1 VVGAWISSLRKVLI
15 ATATFAVGAAAKL
28 FPTLTIEA
36 YVGLGAL
43 IFVLVG
49 IEEFFTSIR
58 PAARLASAAP
68 AAMDGMSAPILKILL
83 DKNIPARMSLFTT
96 VRSVRSLWFR
106 RYFKVRWTSNM
117 EDQVDSNISFPVA
130 CGVSGQCFGDGK
142 PRLVNSTGIAQFPLP
157 PKIADKVKGLNLEAV
172 FCVAVFERE
181 KRKLQ
186 SGKRI
191 GVINLDSLDTRA
203 YAEIE
208 AKRNEITA
216 QMRRLARLAAL
227 IYD

>member
-1 VVGAWISSLRKVLI
+1 
-15 ATATFAVGAAAKL
+15 
-28 FPTLTIEA
+28 
-36 YVGLGAL
+36 
-43 IFVLVG
+43 
-49 IEEFFTSIR
+49 
-58 PAARLASAAP
+58 LASAAP